1 MTKKHHSSANLR
13 PLYSGDTWVLD
24 KGSMP
29 ILGLT
34 IRAIIGVVMV
44 M

>member
-24 KGSMP
+24 SGVG
-29 ILGLT
+29 LGKYAYF
-34 IRAIIGVVMV
+34 RSDH
-44 M
+44 